1 MQKFWYHSPV
11 RFYRTIEE
19 LEDMTNPQNTQ
30 YYGHVKPYPLE
41 VNSYHRYLIPNYQN
55 EVEDTDLSLFLI
67 GDNAIQI
74 PCEFGVS
81 DGKLFRITFISS
93 EEIQGHFEIRDS
105 SGVAI
110 FYSNCVRFTDS
121 ALKDGRKFIR
131 IATQCNY
138 NRNLFS
144 FADNQHDW
152 IITNLP
158 AYCMGEFDID
168 EDIKSS
174 RTGNLGSTQINSA
187 WTEENVTYKIRAE
200 GDNNILSFI
209 AVHSTNQDLYIDG
222 TKRTRKEKPETTDF
236 TNEIT
241 MKFANVK
248 DENGLNIIFDEDAAF
263 SDVFK
268 QALANGDMTAVYVYN
283 SNYIIPI
290 NNA

>member
-1 MQKFWYHSPV
+1 MHKFWYHSPV

-19 LEDMTNPQNTQ
+19 LEDMTNPQNAQ

-55 EVEDTDLSLFLI
+55 EISDQDLSLYLV
-67 GDNAIQI
+67 GDDEVKI
-74 PCEFGVS
+74 PCEFGIS
-81 DGKLFRITFISS
+81 DSKLYRITFIYS
-93 EEIQGHFEIRDS
+93 EEIEGRFEIRDS
-105 SGVAI
+105 AGLAI
-110 FYSNCVRFTDS
+110 FYSSCVQFHDSTD
-121 ALKDGRKFIR
+121 KEGRKHIR

-144 FADNQHDW
+144 YADGQHDW
-152 IITNLP
+152 MITTLP

-168 EDIKSS
+168 EDIKSGRIGS
-174 RTGNLGSTQINSA
+174 LGSTEINSA
-187 WTEENVTYKIRAE
+187 WTEENVKYTIMAE

-241 MKFANVK
+241 MKFSNVK
-248 DENGLNIIFDEDAAF
+248 DDNGLNIIFNEDAVF

-268 QALANGDMTAVYVYN
+268 QALANGDLTAVYVYN
-283 SNYIIPI
+283 SNYIIPTEDV
-290 NNA
+290 

>member
-1 MQKFWYHSPV
+1 MHKFWYHSPV
-11 RFYRTIEE
+11 RFYRTLEE
-19 LEDMTNPQNTQ
+19 LEDMTNPQNAQ

-55 EVEDTDLSLFLI
+55 EIENAELVLFLV
-67 GDNAIQI
+67 GANEVQI

-81 DGKLFRITFISS
+81 DGKLFRISFIHD

-105 SGVAI
+105 TGTAI
-110 FYSNCVRFTDS
+110 FYSNCVGFVDSTD
-121 ALKDGRKFIR
+121 KEGRKFMR
-131 IATQCNY
+131 IASQCKY

-144 FADNQHDW
+144 YADGQHDW
-152 IITNLP
+152 MITTLP
-158 AYCMGEFDID
+158 AYCFGEFDID
-168 EDIKSS
+168 EDVKSARS
-174 RTGNLGSTQINSA
+174 GNLGSTLINSA
-187 WTEENVTYKIRAE
+187 WTEENVKYTIRAE

-248 DENGLNIIFDEDAAF
+248 DENGLNIIFDEDAVF

-268 QALANGDMTAVYVYN
+268 QALANGDLTAVYVYN
-283 SNYIIPI
+283 SNYIIPTEDV
-290 NNA
+290 

>member
-11 RFYRTIEE
+11 RFYKTMEE

-55 EVEDTDLSLFLI
+55 EIVDTDLSLFLI
-67 GDNAIQI
+67 GDDSIQI

-93 EEIQGHFEIRDS
+93 EEIQGHFEVRDS

-121 ALKDGRKFIR
+121 TLKDGRKYIR

-138 NRNLFS
+138 NKNLFS

-168 EDIKSS
+168 EDVKSAK
-174 RTGNLGSTQINSA
+174 TGNLGSTKINSA
-187 WTEENVTYKIRAE
+187 WTEENVSYKIRAE
-200 GDNNILSFI
+200 GDSNILSFV
-209 AVHSTNQDLYIDG
+209 AVHSTNQDFYIDG

-241 MKFANVK
+241 MKFSNVK

-263 SDVFK
+263 SDAFK
-268 QALANGDMTAVYVYN
+268 MALANGDNTAVYVYN